1 MEERSM
7 RINNNMMAINTHRQ
21 LGVSNMA
28 SAKSMEKLS
37 SGLRINRAG
46 DDAAGLAISEKMR
59 GQIRGLNMA
68 SRNAQDTISLI
79 QTAEGA
85 LGETHAIIQRMRELS
100 VQAANGIYTEADLR
114 EIQAEIKQLKDEVDR
129 IANSTEFNSRKLLE
143 GSARGIAEEIVGT
156 FRINNNSGVIVDSED
171 MKAMMG
177 SVSNDR
183 SWAFDGA
190 FMLIKFNQTL
200 DNGVPVYNANDF
212 RLMGSDGTM
221 YTFVELSENTKI
233 EANMLQAGTIVAD
246 GGEELLFSVVD
257 PPDPSIGA
265 HPDVEEWITLGAG
278 TNHTVI
284 SEVAGS
290 SSLAVGS
297 SVTIVTGGVVT
308 LGTSTGARSI
318 TYTNNGEMQL
328 LLDNPNPAVAAI
340 TRTIDVGR
348 SVTLDDGT
356 VLRNEGGG
364 RFTVTSGSLR
374 LGDEGLS
381 TANPPSGSITSST
394 DRNVSAFTIAS
405 QSVLGS
411 VSVLRNPNGAVL
423 VKASNYDVSAPGAFN
438 NNVTIGNSEGLN
450 QDQITNLKAGSVLA
464 RGSDITI
471 GTSSFIT
478 LMVNGKELEI
488 KYDQVGTDWILR
500 VGDRELSPGKSLTLN
515 DGTVITHSA
524 RLASASV
531 ATGKITVTSGSITL
545 GKDIFPPNAADSP
558 TYGVLASSNGFNV
571 THYTIAKD
579 STIAAGSLVGDP
591 ATPRDRPL
599 NPPVKLMAG
608 TVITTSDN
616 FFAGSVTLAHGGTGM
631 QFSANAGNS
640 LAANYFET
648 KVGDSL
654 TFVFSKYSPA
664 ANSLNDSIMAQ
675 VGANSGQTT
684 WVSIG
689 DMRARALAIDKID
702 ISTKWGA
709 AVAIETVN
717 NALQK
722 VSHQR
727 AFLGAMQNRL
737 EHTIKNLD
745 TASENLQASESRIR
759 DVDMAKEIMEYTKN
773 SILQQA
779 SQAMLAQANQTPQSV
794 LQLLRG

>member
-21 LGVSNMA
+21 LGVSQTDG
-28 SAKSMEKLS
+28 AKSMEKLS

-68 SRNAQDTISLI
+68 SRNSQDTISLI

-85 LGETHAIIQRMRELS
+85 LGETHAILQRMRELA
-100 VQAANGIYTEADLR
+100 VQAANDTNTDADR
-114 EIQAEIKQLKDEVDR
+114 FEIQAEIKQLKAEVDR
-129 IANSTEFNSRKLLE
+129 IANSTEFNTRKLLE
-143 GSARGIAEEIVGT
+143 GSAKGIAEEITGT
-156 FRINNNSGVIVDSED
+156 FRINNNSGVIVNSED

-177 SVSNDR
+177 SIGEDR

-190 FMLIKFNQTL
+190 FMLIKVNQTL
-200 DNGVPVYNANDF
+200 DNGIAVYNANDF
-212 RLMGSDGTM
+212 RLVGSNGKVYD
-221 YTFVELSENTKI
+221 FVELGEDTQI
-233 EANMLQAGTIVAD
+233 EANMLKAGTIIAD
-246 GGEELLFSVVD
+246 GGEEILFNGIGTTGAAD
-257 PPDPSIGA
+257 ATLGA
-265 HPDVEEWITLGAG
+265 HPDIGEWITLGAG
-278 TNHTVI
+278 TNHTVV
-284 SEVAGS
+284 SEIAGS

-297 SVTIVTGGVVT
+297 SVTILTGGVVT
-308 LGTSTGARSI
+308 LGTATGATGI
-318 TYTNNGEMQL
+318 TYTSNGEMQL
-328 LLDNPNPAVAAI
+328 LGSASGGMPSPVL
-340 TRTIDVGR
+340 RTVEVGR

-356 VLRNEGGG
+356 VIKNEGGG
-364 RFTVTSGSLR
+364 KFSVISGSLT
-374 LGDEGLS
+374 LGSAGLS
-381 TANPPSGSITSST
+381 SVTPSTVGVTT
-394 DRNVSAFTIAS
+394 GVVPNVSAFTIAS

-411 VSVLRNPNGAVL
+411 ASVLRNPDGAVL
-423 VKASNYDVSAPGAFN
+423 VKASNYSIGSAGSFN
-438 NNVTIGNSEGLN
+438 NNVTIGNSAGLREHE
-450 QDQITNLKAGSVLA
+450 ITNLKAGSVLA

-478 LMVNGKELEI
+478 LMVNGKELEV
-488 KYDQVGTDWILR
+488 KWDEAKSILK
-500 VGDRELSPGKSLTLN
+500 VGDRELAAGKSITLN
-515 DGTVITHSA
+515 DGTVLTHSST
-524 RLASASV
+524 LASASIG
-531 ATGKITVTSGSITL
+531 TGKITVTSGSITL
-545 GKDIFPPNAADSP
+545 GKDIS
-558 TYGVLASSNGFNV
+558 TSASVDNV
-571 THYTIAKD
+571 RAYTIAKD
-579 STIAAGSLVGDP
+579 STIASGSQV
-591 ATPRDRPL
+591 AQTV
-599 NPPVKLMAG
+599 PPVRLMAG
-608 TVITTSDN
+608 TVITSPDT
-616 FFAGSVTLAHGGTGM
+616 FFAGSVTLAHGGTGL

-640 LAANYFET
+640 LEANYFET
-648 KVGDSL
+648 KVGESL
-654 TFVFSKYSPA
+654 TFVFSKYTPA
-664 ANSLNDSIMAQ
+664 ANSINDSIMAQ

-689 DMRARALAIDKID
+689 DMRAKALGIDQVD
-702 ISTKWGA
+702 IATKWGA

-727 AFLGAMQNRL
+727 AALGAMQNRL

-745 TASENLQASESRIR
+745 TAAENLQASESRIR

>member
-1 MEERSM
+1 M

-21 LGVSNMA
+21 LGAVNTA

-37 SGLRINRAG
+37 SGFRINRAG

-129 IANSTEFNSRKLLE
+129 IANSTEFNTRKLLE
-143 GSARGIAEEIVGT
+143 GSAKGIAEEVTGT

-171 MKAMMG
+171 MKAMMT

-200 DNGVPVYNANDF
+200 DNGIPIYNANDF

-221 YTFVELSENTKI
+221 YTFVELGEDTKI
-233 EANMLQAGTIVAD
+233 EANMLKDGTIIAD
-246 GGEELLFSVVD
+246 GGEEVLFVVD
-257 PPDPSIGA
+257 SARPAGPYTLGEHDKVGDEGI
-265 HPDVEEWITLGAG
+265 ILGAG
-278 TNHTVI
+278 TNHTVV
-284 SEVAGS
+284 SEVAGT

-297 SVTIVTGGVVT
+297 SVTIVTNGSVT
-308 LGTSTGARSI
+308 LAESTGAVEI
-318 TYTNNGEMQL
+318 TYTSNGEML
-328 LLDNPNPAVAAI
+328 LLGSAAAAGVAAPI
-340 TRTIDVGR
+340 LKTIDVGR

-356 VLRNEGGG
+356 VIRNDGGG
-364 RFTVTSGSLR
+364 KFSVLSGSLT
-374 LGDEGLS
+374 LGSVGIS
-381 TANPPSGSITSST
+381 TQNPPNVGGTAP
-394 DRNVSAFTIAS
+394 NVSAFTIAS

-411 VSVLRNPNGAVL
+411 ASVLRNPDGAVL
-423 VKASNYDVSAPGAFN
+423 VKASNYEISAPGAFN

-450 QDQITNLKAGSVLA
+450 QDQITNLRAGSVLA
-464 RGSDITI
+464 RGSDVTI

-488 KYDQVGTDWILR
+488 KYEQVGADWILR
-500 VGDRELSPGKSLTLN
+500 VGDRELAPGKSLTLN
-515 DGTVITHSA
+515 DGTVITHSST
-524 RLASASV
+524 LADPSDP
-531 ATGKITVTSGSITL
+531 TGKITVTSGSITL

-558 TYGVLASSNGFNV
+558 TTGILASSNGFNV

-591 ATPRDRPL
+591 ATPNGTPL
-599 NPPVKLMAG
+599 NPAVKLMAG
-608 TVITTSDN
+608 TVVTTSDN
-616 FFAGSVTLAHGGTGM
+616 FFAGSVTLGHGGTGM

-640 LAANYFET
+640 LEANYFET

-689 DMRARALAIDKID
+689 DMRARALGIDKID

-779 SQAMLAQANQTPQSV
+779 AQAMLAQANQTPQSV
-794 LQLLRG
+794 LQLLR